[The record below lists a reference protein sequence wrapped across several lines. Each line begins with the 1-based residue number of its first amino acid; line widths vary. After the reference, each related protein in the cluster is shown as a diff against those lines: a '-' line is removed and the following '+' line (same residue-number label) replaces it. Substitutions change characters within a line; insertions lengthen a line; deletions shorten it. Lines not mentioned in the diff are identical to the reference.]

1 VLSWPAPLLPTLPGT
16 GPVLKVHDT
25 ARGEVV
31 ATSPE
36 STARMYVCGI
46 TPYDATHLGHA
57 ATYLAFDLV
66 NRVWRDAGHAVHYV
80 QNVTDIDD
88 PLLERAD
95 RDHEDWIVLGMRE
108 TALFREDMTA
118 LRVLPPEDYVG
129 AVESIPLIVA
139 HIESLLDEGLAYVLD
154 DGTGD
159 IYHDVSQAPGFGGE
173 SGYDEAT
180 MLRLFAERGGD
191 PDRPGKRQALDPMV
205 WRGARPGEPSWAG
218 PRGAAGRPGWH
229 IECATIALDTIGM
242 GFDVQGGGSDLVFP
256 HHEYSAVHAEALTAT
271 KPFARAY
278 VHAAM
283 IGLDGEKM
291 SKSRGNLVFVSRLRG
306 DGVDPMAIRLAL
318 LSGHYRTDRAWTAD
332 LLSSAQER
340 LATWRRAVALESGA
354 PAAPLL
360 AGLRERLSDDLDSPG
375 AIALVDD
382 WAARTLAGVPDAEEE
397 APRIVCDAVD
407 ALLGV
412 ALDSSARAR
421 TFGDH
426 G

>member
-31 ATSPE
+31 DTSPD
-36 STARMYVCGI
+36 STARIYVCGI

-57 ATYLAFDLV
+57 ATYLAFDLI

-88 PLLERAD
+88 PLLERAE
-95 RDHEDWIVLGMRE
+95 RDHDDWVVLGMRE

-118 LRVLPPEDYVG
+118 LRVLPPEDFVG
-129 AVESIPLIVA
+129 AVESIPRIVA
-139 HIESLLDEGLAYVLD
+139 HIEDLLDEGLAYPLD

-159 IYHDVSQAPGFGGE
+159 IYHDVSQAPGFGTE
-173 SGYDEAT
+173 SRYDEAT
-180 MLRLFAERGGD
+180 MLRLFGERGGD
-191 PDRPGKRQALDPMV
+191 PERVGKRQPLDPLL
-205 WRGARPGEPSWAG
+205 WRGERPGEPSWPG
-218 PRGAAGRPGWH
+218 PRGTTGRPGWH

-278 VHAAM
+278 VHSAM

-291 SKSRGNLVFVSRLRG
+291 SKSRGNLVFVSKLRG
-306 DGVDPMAIRLAL
+306 EGVDPMAIRLAL
-318 LSGHYRTDRAWTAD
+318 LSGHYRTDRPWTAD
-332 LLSSAQER
+332 LLTAAEER
-340 LATWRRAVALESGA
+340 LATWRRAVALDAGA
-354 PAAPLL
+354 PAAPVLT
-360 AGLRERLSDDLDSPG
+360 GLRERLADDLDSPG
-375 AIALVDD
+375 AIALIDA
-382 WAARTLAGVPDAEEE
+382 WAAQTLAGAPEAEEE

-412 ALDSSARAR
+412 AL
-421 TFGDH
+421 GDR